1 MKVMRRFIHEPGD
14 EVNVSLVPGSENC
27 HPDLAHVRA
36 DTPNPEKG
44 VLNARFSLTH
54 LPILSDN
61 DLEAAKRR
69 KKGKK
74 QMTSIDETPEADET
88 KDAPGR
94 EKKYELNLE
103 AEGVETKD
111 DVLTKDQKTE
121 DGKVV
126 KTHSIT
132 SKEIVVSN
140 LNGFLNLFNSDEA
153 KMFAFVSEAVTSYY
167 QRTDRQRLNAL
178 AQGPEKNMARAIKAL
193 VAGGIPEATAKTFVE
208 NQFRE
213 QGLI

>member
-1 MKVMRRFIHEPGD
+1 MKVMRRFITEPGD
-14 EVNVSLVPGSENC
+14 SVAVALANT
-27 HPDLAHVRA
+27 PD
-36 DTPNPEKG
+36 PEKG
-44 VLNARFSLTH
+44 VLNAKFSLTR
-54 LPILSDN
+54 LPVLSDD
-61 DLEAAKRR
+61 DLTRAKSRR
-69 KKGKK
+69 KARK
-74 QMTSIDETPEADET
+74 QMTNVEVENDTDET
-88 KDAPGR
+88 KDTPGR

-103 AEGVETKD
+103 AEGVITKD

-140 LNGFLNLFNSDEA
+140 LNGFLNLFNSDET

-208 NQFRE
+208 NQFKE

>member
-1 MKVMRRFIHEPGD
+1 MKVMRRFITEPGD
-14 EVNVSLVPGSENC
+14 EVSVAL
-27 HPDLAHVRA
+27 A

-44 VLNARFSLTH
+44 VLNAKFSLTH
-54 LPILSDN
+54 LPVLSDD
-61 DLEAAKRR
+61 DLTAAKRR

-74 QMTSIDETPEADET
+74 AMTNVDEATETDEKT
-88 KDAPGR
+88 TPGR

-103 AEGVETKD
+103 AEGVTLKD
-111 DVLTKDQKTE
+111 DVLTKDQKTD

-126 KTHSIT
+126 KTHTIT
-132 SKEIVVSN
+132 SKEIIVSN

-153 KMFAFVSEAVTSYY
+153 KMFEFVSEAVTSYY
-167 QRTDRQRLNAL
+167 QRTDRQRLNAI

-208 NQFRE
+208 NQFKE

>member
-1 MKVMRRFIHEPGD
+1 MKVMRHFITEPGD
-14 EVNVSLVPGSENC
+14 SVEVAL
-27 HPDLAHVRA
+27 A
-36 DTPNPEKG
+36 DTPDPEKG
-44 VLNARFSLTH
+44 VLNAKFSLTR
-54 LPILSDN
+54 LPVLSDD
-61 DLEAAKRR
+61 DLTRAKSRR
-69 KKGKK
+69 KVRK
-74 QMTSIDETPEADET
+74 QMTNVEVENDTDET
-88 KDAPGR
+88 KDTPGR

-103 AEGVETKD
+103 AEGVTTKD

-208 NQFRE
+208 NQFKE